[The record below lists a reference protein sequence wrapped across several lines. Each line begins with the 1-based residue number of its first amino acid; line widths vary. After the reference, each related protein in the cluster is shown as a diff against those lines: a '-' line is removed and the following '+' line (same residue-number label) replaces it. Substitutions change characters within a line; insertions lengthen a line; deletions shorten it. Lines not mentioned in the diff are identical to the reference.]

1 MISNSSDPTG
11 SPTMRTVYLR
21 ATNETNVVIPPAT
34 EAPNA
39 PLSGEGVLSLVSRLP
54 ETTPSATQLM
64 AIDSPQWTDAQM
76 SAFSWETAQAILAD
90 PMQAMRSQRA
100 PVAES
105 VTALL
110 DA

>member
-1 MISNSSDPTG
+1 MINNSSDPAG

-21 ATNETNVVIPPAT
+21 ATNETNVLIPPST
-34 EAPNA
+34 EAPKA
-39 PLSGEGVLSLVSRLP
+39 PLAESGVLSLVSRLP

-105 VTALL
+105 VSALL